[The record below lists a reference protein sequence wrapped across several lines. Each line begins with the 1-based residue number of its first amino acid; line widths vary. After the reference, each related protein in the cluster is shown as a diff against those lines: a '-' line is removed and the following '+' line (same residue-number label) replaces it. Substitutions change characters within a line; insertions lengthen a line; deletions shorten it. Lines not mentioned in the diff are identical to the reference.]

1 MDNDTPKYVRIKNY
15 ILDSIK
21 SGKFAPG
28 SKIPTEKEIAEM
40 FSVSRVTANKAL
52 KELSVA
58 GVLDSTR
65 GRGTFVTSASPASTE
80 ASAFVKAV
88 KFSLEDNARVH
99 QVLSFRIIPGPEELL
114 KKGRFA
120 SDADFYEIVL
130 ANKRPWSSD
139 EEESLDYIY
148 IPVELTGGMN
158 ILPTLD
164 YLSAHFVFDYL
175 KAKINVTPKFIK
187 IYVNTPLHPFLEG
200 ACQLLGNPPHM
211 QIWDEDIFD
220 ENMQLLS
227 TVYTV
232 CPNDLR
238 NVPLF
243 TFAL

>member
-1 MDNDTPKYVRIKNY
+1 MDNEAPKYVRIKNY

-21 SGKFAPG
+21 SGEFAPG
-28 SKIPTEKEIAEM
+28 SKIPTEKELAEM

-65 GRGTFVTSASPASTE
+65 GRGTFVTAASPASAE
-80 ASAFVKAV
+80 SVAFVKAV
-88 KFSLEDNARVH
+88 RFSLEDNARVH
-99 QVLSFRIIPGPEELL
+99 QVLSFRVIPGSEALL
-114 KKGRFA
+114 KKGHFPSA
-120 SDADFYEIVL
+120 VDFYEIVL
-130 ANKRPWSSD
+130 ANKRPWASED
-139 EEESLDYIY
+139 GESLDYIY
-148 IPVELTGGMN
+148 IPVELTDGLN

-175 KAKINVTPKFIK
+175 SAKLNVTPKFIK

-200 ACQLLGNPPHM
+200 SRELLGNPPLM

-227 TVYTV
+227 TVYTI